1 MKRIAAVLMLAAMS
15 LAAQDNKNAQSKP
28 TASDETINKMA
39 EERLARK
46 AGPVEKLFVLKYA
59 DPNQVAHLVGA
70 LGGSTATGTHMQ
82 AVAVTADRVAMAVIE
97 DAIKQLDVPS
107 AAPKNIELTV
117 NLIVGTD
124 AESSLGNSV
133 PKELESV
140 VAQLKGAFPFK
151 NYRQVDQIELR
162 TRTGERAETRS
173 EGAVVSK
180 DSLPVYV
187 PESGP
192 VRPQATT
199 ITTSF
204 NIHSA
209 GLAPDGSTVRLDGM
223 EASINW
229 PGIAN
234 NLKLDAS
241 VDVKEGQKAVVG
253 RIGVAH
259 DQALFVVLTAHVVQ

>member
-15 LAAQDNKNAQSKP
+15 LAAQDNKNEQPKPPASRAQ
-28 TASDETINKMA
+28 
-39 EERLARK
+39 
-46 AGPVEKLFVLKYA
+46 KLFVLKYA
-59 DPNQVAHLVGA
+59 DPAQVSSLVGA
-70 LGGSTATGTHMQ
+70 LGGSAMQ
-82 AVAVTADRVAMAVIE
+82 STQLRAVAVTADRVAMAVIE

-124 AESSLGNSV
+124 AESSLGSPV
-133 PKELESV
+133 PKEVDSV

-162 TRTGERAETRS
+162 TRTGERAATRS
-173 EGAVVSK
+173 EGAVVTK
-180 DSLPVYV
+180 DSLPPYV

-192 VRPQATT
+192 MRPQATT
-199 ITTSF
+199 IITNF
-204 NIHSA
+204 NIRSA

-223 EASINW
+223 EASISW
-229 PGIAN
+229 AGIGN
-234 NLKLDAS
+234 DLKLNAS

-259 DQALFVVLTAHVVQ
+259 DQALFVVLTAHVVE